1 MYVKSRR
8 LLAFVIHFPGA
19 ISSKYLIG
27 EKSNSHLE
35 HGANYEDF
43 NPVAC
48 AGLISTITHENIE
61 YNIVNALTDLHGVDG
76 PLHNFVSD
84 NAVRI
89 GHTNIANDSPRK
101 VGFYTNLPGS
111 TYVLWLDP
119 GEKGT
124 LHFNKDYP
132 WVLASGEPRANLNKE
147 IYEILVPQS

>member
-1 MYVKSRR
+1 MKTSIQ
-8 LLAFVIHFPGA
+8 LVIVIGT
-19 ISSKYLIG
+19 LIT
-27 EKSNSHLE
+27 
-35 HGANYEDF
+35 
-43 NPVAC
+43 AC

-147 IYEILVPQS
+147 IYEILVPQVINMNEDVLGIMTFLRSLRD